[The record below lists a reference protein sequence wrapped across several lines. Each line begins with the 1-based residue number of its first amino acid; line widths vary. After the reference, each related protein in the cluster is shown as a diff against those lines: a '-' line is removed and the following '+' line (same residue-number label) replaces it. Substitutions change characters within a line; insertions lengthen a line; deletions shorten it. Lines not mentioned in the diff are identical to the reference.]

1 MQDASRIAGRSP
13 VGLSQDG
20 DMSRPHDATR
30 LAPCAL
36 ATFVAACLCVVA
48 VASDE
53 PPIGPIVNPVGPVEI
68 SLPSLE
74 EASDPAP
81 QESEGVSDTAI
92 SSVDAGT
99 IDEESAADDSSVENS
114 RNGEEDAESKVNAG
128 AIPLAPQEAT
138 PLGMPSP
145 STTPTGNGAKGGGLS
160 GSGKSGWVKQTG
172 AALGVVLALILLG
185 RYGLVALARK
195 SGGLSAMLGAGGR
208 APSGVMEILARYP
221 VSRGHTL
228 VLLKVDRRV
237 LVLCHTSSGFT
248 TLTEFIEPEEVA
260 SILMRVRDEEG
271 ESMAARFS
279 QMLHDLSDAPVEEG
293 EAVSPRIAI
302 ARNSEDERWPALR
315 TVGGGAR

>member
-1 MQDASRIAGRSP
+1 
-13 VGLSQDG
+13 
-20 DMSRPHDATR
+20 MSRPHDATR

-195 SGGLSAMLGAGGR
+195 SGGLSAMLKQMDRPGKGGK
-208 APSGVMEILARYP
+208 APA
-221 VSRGHTL
+221 
-228 VLLKVDRRV
+228 
-237 LVLCHTSSGFT
+237 
-248 TLTEFIEPEEVA
+248 
-260 SILMRVRDEEG
+260 
-271 ESMAARFS
+271 
-279 QMLHDLSDAPVEEG
+279 
-293 EAVSPRIAI
+293 
-302 ARNSEDERWPALR
+302 
-315 TVGGGAR
+315 